1 MEKKQEKP
9 AAPAK
14 KEEPAAPKPEPVSI
28 AKEEPAKKPEV
39 KKDHEA
45 WLPKP
50 EKVATSEPIKLPQPD
65 KELMTNKKPES
76 KHHHHHKKAHA
87 KHGKTLLQV
96 SSHNHAHQDFYDDD
110 PLLGGE
116 EAEDAEVLKS
126 LAYAEKK
133 LGKKMDTPKVLAST
147 RGMIQYD
154 VEKMAGDSTDR
165 ISIGKEL
172 SGMVQSKEEA
182 SYMGDCDANDEHCL
196 QNAFRKDEQK
206 AKAKL
211 AEAVQRAD
219 DEATVLKAI
228 RGQLANVQAQE
239 QAQAKKVA
247 AVQKQLVVAAKGEA
261 QDSALSRGEVEARGW
276 SKRCRSL

>member
-1 MEKKQEKP
+1 
-9 AAPAK
+9 
-14 KEEPAAPKPEPVSI
+14 
-28 AKEEPAKKPEV
+28 
-39 KKDHEA
+39 
-45 WLPKP
+45 
-50 EKVATSEPIKLPQPD
+50 
-65 KELMTNKKPES
+65 MTNKKPES

-96 SSHNHAHQDFYDDD
+96 SSHNHAHQDYYDDD

-211 AEAVQRAD
+211 AKVEEKQPTKKS
-219 DEATVLKAI
+219 DEKKAEPEKS
-228 RGQLANVQAQE
+228 LAEKKDVKAPVEKKEKVVEKAPAKESTPAKPAPKVE
-239 QAQAKKVA
+239 QKTEQPKKTEEK
-247 AVQKQLVVAAKGEA
+247 QKP
-261 QDSALSRGEVEARGW
+261 QDSEEHH
-276 SKRCRSL
+276 SKHH